1 MDMVTKSIM
10 ADNGSAIS
18 QVWISFGSLALVMDE
33 GGADNVDML
42 LVGVGG
48 GSVEWNLFDFDD
60 DYNFDDPWAR
70 GVAAPV
76 ADWILHIM

>member
-1 MDMVTKSIM
+1 M
-10 ADNGSAIS
+10 AIRTEVFKAVYHCQSSNGHGH
-18 QVWISFGSLALVMDE
+18 QKHYGRQWECYFP

-60 DYNFDDPWAR
+60 DYNFDDP
-70 GVAAPV
+70 
-76 ADWILHIM
+76 